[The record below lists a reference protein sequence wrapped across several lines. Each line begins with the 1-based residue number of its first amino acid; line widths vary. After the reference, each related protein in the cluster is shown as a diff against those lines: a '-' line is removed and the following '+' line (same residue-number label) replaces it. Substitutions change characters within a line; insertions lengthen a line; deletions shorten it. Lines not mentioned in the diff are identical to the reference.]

1 MLTTMV
7 RAPLRKFYP
16 KEVDEAVSSLLKQ
29 TGLPLERCIRYAWGM
44 MKGHFE
50 ERIFLKDVV
59 ISIRVKNGRTT
70 LPSHDNYTLVGDW
83 LVEVEVTG
91 GLR

>member
-1 MLTTMV
+1 MLTTTV

-16 KEVDEAVSSLLKQ
+16 KEVDEAISSLLKQ
-29 TGLPLERCIRYAWGM
+29 TGLPLERCTKYVWGM

-50 ERIFLKDVV
+50 EKIFLKDAV
-59 ISIRVKNGRTT
+59 ISIRAKKGRII
-70 LPSHDNYTLVGDW
+70 LPSHDNYTFVGNW

-91 GLR
+91 GLG